1 MVRRLSGQ
9 VMFLSVATPH
19 APATGP
25 GDLLHKNP
33 ARYQQAALGD
43 DGGRRRRWFPRR
55 AIRSMT

>member
-1 MVRRLSGQ
+1 
-9 VMFLSVATPH
+9 MFLSVATPH